1 MITAH
6 LTDNKNKS
14 LNIFRYILLACPLS
28 ILWLYYKVNA
38 CDTIGKEDREFSI
51 LFILRL
57 LNSVFS
63 GKDNAALNDRFI
75 IIIN

>member
-1 MITAH
+1 
-6 LTDNKNKS
+6 
-14 LNIFRYILLACPLS
+14 
-28 ILWLYYKVNA
+28 VNA